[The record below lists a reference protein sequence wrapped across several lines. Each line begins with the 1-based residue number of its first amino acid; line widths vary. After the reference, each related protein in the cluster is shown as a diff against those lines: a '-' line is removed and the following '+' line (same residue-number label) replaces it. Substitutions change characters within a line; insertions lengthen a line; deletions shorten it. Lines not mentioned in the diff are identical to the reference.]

1 MVLDG
6 GNDFSQQKL
15 SYIVLEE
22 IFVEIRIM
30 TKPSFLESGVD
41 HLDLLLATSEI
52 GIWELDATTGT
63 AERNLRHDQI
73 FGHQELL
80 DHWSGDIFLTYV
92 VEEDRERVGGLLNAS
107 LTEGQPWSFETR
119 IRRADGV
126 DRWISARGVPKFSD
140 TGEVTKL
147 IGHVLDI
154 TETKQTEDRLRLL
167 SKELNH
173 RVANTFTIM
182 NSMIRHASKK
192 SNTVEQLAE
201 TLMERLAALARSNR
215 ILVAEE
221 AERSSLQDIL
231 NMELEAFSGWQRR
244 ISITGNTRVWFSGE
258 ASEALALIFHELLTN
273 AVKHG
278 ALSAPSGHVAV
289 TVSPGRGRQICVKWA
304 ETGGPS
310 LAGERRRGIGSTILQ
325 NAMRDQGTVT
335 LDFAPDGL
343 ICDIVIND
351 SFQREVPDTPVVPSE
366 APREHKQPIVE
377 DQTFSGQRIMVVE
390 DDPIIGLDIAETLKS
405 RGAQVIGPCTTVAS
419 ALKAIRDKPDA
430 VLLDVN
436 LGQETTDAVAAQL
449 ADLSIPFLVLSGQ
462 LDSSDMGEPFRDAS
476 IMSKPFRERDLISAL
491 YRLV

>member
-1 MVLDG
+1 MKK
-6 GNDFSQQKL
+6 S
-15 SYIVLEE
+15 
-22 IFVEIRIM
+22 
-30 TKPSFLESGVD
+30 SFLESGVD

-52 GIWELDATTGT
+52 GIWELDATTGE

-73 FGHQELL
+73 FGHDELL
-80 DHWSGDIFLTYV
+80 DRWSGDIFLSYV
-92 VEEDRERVGGLLNAS
+92 IEEDRERVGDLLNAS
-107 LTEGQPWSFETR
+107 LTEGKPWSFETR

-140 TGEVTKL
+140 TGKVTKL

-154 TETKQTEDRLRLL
+154 TETKQSEDRLRLL

-192 SNTVEQLAE
+192 TSSVEQLAE
-201 TLMERLAALARSNR
+201 TLTERLAALARSNR
-215 ILVAEE
+215 VLVAEE
-221 AERSSLQDIL
+221 AERSSLLEIL

-244 ISITGNTRVWFSGE
+244 ISISGETRVWFSGE

-278 ALSAPSGHVAV
+278 ALSVPSGRVDV
-289 TVSPGRGRQICVKWA
+289 TVSQGSGRQVCVKWT
-304 ETGGPS
+304 ESGGPS
-310 LAGERRRGIGSTILQ
+310 LAGERRKGIGSTILQ

-366 APREHKQPIVE
+366 EPHEHEYEQPVVE
-377 DQTFSGQRIMVVE
+377 NQTFSGQKIMVVE
-390 DDPIIGLDIAETLKS
+390 DDPIIGLDISETLKS

-436 LGQETTDAVAAQL
+436 LGQETTDAVASQL

-462 LDSSDMGEPFRDAS
+462 LDSSDLGDAFRGVS
-476 IMSKPFRERDLISAL
+476 VMSKPFRERDLVSAL

>member
-1 MVLDG
+1 MKK
-6 GNDFSQQKL
+6 S
-15 SYIVLEE
+15 
-22 IFVEIRIM
+22 
-30 TKPSFLESGVD
+30 SFLESGVD

-52 GIWELDATTGT
+52 GIWELDATTGE

-73 FGHQELL
+73 FGHDELL
-80 DHWSGDIFLTYV
+80 DRWSGDIFLSYV
-92 VEEDRERVGGLLNAS
+92 IEEDRERVGDLLNAS
-107 LTEGQPWSFETR
+107 LTEGKPWSFETR

-140 TGEVTKL
+140 TGKVTKL

-154 TETKQTEDRLRLL
+154 TETKQSEDRLRLL

-182 NSMIRHASKK
+182 NSMIRHAAKK
-192 SNTVEQLAE
+192 TSSVEQLAE
-201 TLMERLAALARSNR
+201 TLTERLAALARSNR
-215 ILVAEE
+215 VLVAEE
-221 AERSSLQDIL
+221 AERSSLLEIL

-244 ISITGNTRVWFSGE
+244 ISISGETRVWFSGE

-278 ALSAPSGHVAV
+278 ALSVPSGRVDV
-289 TVSPGRGRQICVKWA
+289 TVSQGSGRQVCVKWT

-310 LAGERRRGIGSTILQ
+310 LAGERRKGIGSTILQ
-325 NAMRDQGTVT
+325 NAMRDQGTVA

-366 APREHKQPIVE
+366 EPHEHEYEQPVVE
-377 DQTFSGQRIMVVE
+377 NQTFSGQRIMVVE
-390 DDPIIGLDIAETLKS
+390 DDPIIGLDISETLKS

-436 LGQETTDAVAAQL
+436 LGQETTDAVASQL

-462 LDSSDMGEPFRDAS
+462 LDSSDLGDAFRGVS
-476 IMSKPFRERDLISAL
+476 VMSKPFRERDLVSAL

>member
-1 MVLDG
+1 MKK
-6 GNDFSQQKL
+6 S
-15 SYIVLEE
+15 
-22 IFVEIRIM
+22 
-30 TKPSFLESGVD
+30 SFLESGVD

-52 GIWELDATTGT
+52 GIWELDATTGE

-73 FGHQELL
+73 FGHDELL
-80 DHWSGDIFLTYV
+80 DRWSGEIFLSYV
-92 VEEDRERVGGLLNAS
+92 IEEDRERVGDLLNAS
-107 LTEGQPWSFETR
+107 LTEGKPWSFETR

-140 TGEVTKL
+140 TGKVTKL

-154 TETKQTEDRLRLL
+154 TKTKQSEDRLRLL

-192 SNTVEQLAE
+192 ASNVEQLAE
-201 TLMERLAALARSNR
+201 TLTERLAALARSNR
-215 ILVAEE
+215 VLVAEE
-221 AERSSLQDIL
+221 AERSSLLEIL

-244 ISITGNTRVWFSGE
+244 ISISGETRVWFSGE

-278 ALSAPSGHVAV
+278 ALSVPSGRVDV
-289 TVSPGRGRQICVKWA
+289 TVSQGSGRQVCVKWT

-310 LAGERRRGIGSTILQ
+310 LAGERRKGIGSTILQ

-366 APREHKQPIVE
+366 EPQEHEYEQPVVE
-377 DQTFSGQRIMVVE
+377 NQTFSGQRIMVVE
-390 DDPIIGLDIAETLKS
+390 DDPIIGLDISETLKS

-436 LGQETTDAVAAQL
+436 LGQETTDAVASQL

-462 LDSSDMGEPFRDAS
+462 LDSSDLGDAFRGVS
-476 IMSKPFRERDLISAL
+476 VMSKPFRERDLVSAL